1 MKHKTATYLEVQI
14 ELYLRER
21 ENNTIEIPLSIE
33 KDSTK
38 RYINIKEASNEDLY
52 LYLEYINDLSNQ
64 ELPW

>member
-1 MKHKTATYLEVQI
+1 MEHRTATELEIQI

-33 KDSTK
+33 KSSTK
-38 RYINIKEASNEDLY
+38 RYINIKEASKEDLY
-52 LYLEYINDLSNQ
+52 NYLDYIEELSNQ